1 MNTEYELIHHGILGM
16 KWGVRRYQP
25 YGEGGY
31 NPKHKG
37 VNRIS
42 KQKQRYN
49 ARKAKARS
57 ERKQSS
63 KDRDII
69 SDEALT
75 QKIKRLQKEKQLKEL
90 TEESL
95 HPGRAIVKK
104 AAKGTLGTVAAGAAT
119 YGGYLLLQKAI
130 GTKIHMPQP
139 KLALTN
145 RGIKKVYSEPFIKRL
160 RKAKITVGKI
170 DPDAPKEVAK
180 KIFSGSNAFKKK

>member
-37 VNRIS
+37 VNKIS

-75 QKIKRLQKEKQLKEL
+75 QKINRLQKEKQLKEL
-90 TEESL
+90 TDEAL

-104 AAKGTLGTVAAGAAT
+104 AAKGAVGSIAAGATT
-119 YGGYLLLQKAI
+119 YAGYLLLQKAM
-130 GTKIHMPQP
+130 GTKIKLKKPTG
-139 KLALTN
+139 LALTAD
-145 RGIKKVYSEPFIKRL
+145 GIVKVGPKLPRL
-160 RKAKITVGKI
+160 KVLEVGK
-170 DPDAPKEVAK
+170 ATRK
-180 KIFSGSNAFKKK
+180 KLPEEAEWIIKGLKKKK

>member
-1 MNTEYELIHHGILGM
+1 MQTEYELIHHGILGM

-37 VNRIS
+37 VNKIS
-42 KQKQRYN
+42 KKQQRYK

-63 KDRDII
+63 RDRDII

-90 TEESL
+90 TDEAL

-104 AAKGTLGTVAAGAAT
+104 AAKGTAGAIAAGAAT
-119 YGGYLLLQKAI
+119 YAGYLLLQKAM
-130 GTKIHMPQP
+130 GTKVSFP
-139 KLALTN
+139 KPKGLALTPE
-145 RGIKKVYSEPFIKRL
+145 GLKKADPLLKRL
-160 RKAKITVGKI
+160 RHIKITPGKATPMNIEEKAKFWMKGGK
-170 DPDAPKEVAK
+170 
-180 KIFSGSNAFKKK
+180 FKK